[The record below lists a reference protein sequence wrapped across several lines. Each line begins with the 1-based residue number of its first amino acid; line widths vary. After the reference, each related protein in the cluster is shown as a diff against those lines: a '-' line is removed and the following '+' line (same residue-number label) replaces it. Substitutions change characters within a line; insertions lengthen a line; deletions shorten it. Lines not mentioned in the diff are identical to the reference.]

1 LRGIGPEP
9 ICVLWRGAGNELST
23 ADTGTQEQAR
33 WHDDINTVR
42 FRVLRVLKN
51 DVKRAGKEWL
61 GGFHDTGE
69 SHHFTTGERVVVYT
83 SLREDMPMRFAIA
96 LIAALA
102 ASSKSSA
109 QEPVLDLLAPRA
121 DNDTRSAGDLLSVP
135 GGVIGVVGQHQP
147 LLSLRLNLTALDR
160 GTYRVGDDFSM
171 R

>member
-1 LRGIGPEP
+1 MAR
-9 ICVLWRGAGNELST
+9 RHQHGALPGAPCLQMMS
-23 ADTGTQEQAR
+23 
-33 WHDDINTVR
+33 
-42 FRVLRVLKN
+42 
-51 DVKRAGKEWL
+51 KRAGKEWL

-69 SHHFTTGERVVVYT
+69 SHQFTTGERVVVYT

-102 ASSKSSA
+102 ASSHSSA

-147 LLSLRLNLTALDR
+147 LLSLRLTSRRSIEAPI
-160 GTYRVGDDFSM
+160 G
-171 R
+171 